1 MNHYFFVCLIGV
13 QRRLHVWRLCS
24 GGGEDRFGAG
34 WCVGFAAGMFLLGEK
49 NLLGLLFWG
58 EKNHVCGCVLFWR
71 GEEGGGDWEEGQ
83 SEAAVVARFFELH
96 VHTRVYMPK
105 KPMPSPFSL

>member
-1 MNHYFFVCLIGV
+1 M
-13 QRRLHVWRLCS
+13 
-24 GGGEDRFGAG
+24 GGEKIGLAQ
-34 WCVGFAAGMFLLGEK
+34 VGVWGLLPGMFLLGEK

-96 VHTRVYMPK
+96 VHTRVYMLK